1 MSRDEVLISEVIPTV
16 EALKKYLREINA
28 PGAGTLRGQ
37 LEQGILKRF
46 GTIKENKCFALAT
59 SLDPKY
65 KFAVFDEEGRNE
77 IKTDVLSE
85 CQRNNQK
92 NSEDRT
98 ESNDETPIVIGDEIN
113 LESDEEAP
121 LVEDVISRKPSPNLW
136 KCLEDIKSASGSDN
150 TGMNEDSALLTS
162 VSQEIEAYVKI
173 PYLTRRKTLLH
184 GGVIT
189 KLFFLPFLD

>member
-1 MSRDEVLISEVIPTV
+1 MSRDEALILEVIPTV

-28 PGAGTLRGQ
+28 PGAGTLREQ

-59 SLDPKY
+59 FLDPKY

-77 IKTDVLSE
+77 IKTDVL
-85 CQRNNQK
+85 
-92 NSEDRT
+92 
-98 ESNDETPIVIGDEIN
+98 IIGDEIN
-113 LESDEEAP
+113 LESDEE
-121 LVEDVISRKPSPNLW
+121 VEDVIYKKPSPNLW

-150 TGMNEDSALLTS
+150 KGMNEDSALLTS

-173 PYLTRRKTLLH
+173 PY
-184 GGVIT
+184 
-189 KLFFLPFLD
+189 